1 MTILPFWELSQIQD
15 SHSCI
20 LKHLITSPQSPLKKR
35 FQFKT
40 YNTII
45 SLIYVQTF
53 VKVYFFELSGV
64 SNIVPVLTI
73 ASLNDNK

>member
-1 MTILPFWELSQIQD
+1 MYFETPNNFTTKSFE
-15 SHSCI
+15 
-20 LKHLITSPQSPLKKR
+20 KR